1 MNRKLGWKLRRT
13 VAGYRQQDVASS
25 IGSTETLQ
33 WLLRGEAS
41 IHVAQIDH
49 HLQLDP
55 NRLLKLS
62 WAASELAA
70 KLEGR

>member
-1 MNRKLGWKLRRT
+1 VCGQVNINSTDESRAFESRDTL
-13 VAGYRQQDVASS
+13 
-25 IGSTETLQ
+25 STETLQ
-33 WLLRGEAS
+33 GLLRGEAS

-62 WAASELAA
+62 WLASELAA
-70 KLEGR
+70 KLEGG